1 MPCGYCALRG
11 LLQPMLETAQEN
23 FAALG
28 ENDIYRN
35 TKATAD
41 SGFHTERNAEYLYTH
56 HIDGYVADNR
66 MRQRDPRFHDVDKY
80 KARAREE
87 RRQRLGIR
95 ETFSNKDFRYD
106 PDQHTCI
113 CPAGKPLYSNGS
125 FFSFFGFVVVFFFVL
140 FFACCLCLL

>member
-87 RRQRLGIR
+87 RGNGWASARPSATKIFATTRTNTPVSARQESLC
-95 ETFSNKDFRYD
+95 TATAQTS
-106 PDQHTCI
+106 PST
-113 CPAGKPLYSNGS
+113 
-125 FFSFFGFVVVFFFVL
+125 VFLL
-140 FFACCLCLL
+140 FYFLF